1 MGDICGVGGGN
12 CAPNDYRLGSG
23 FCLGLLSYQIFDLF
37 SNDIERLEIG

>member
-1 MGDICGVGGGN
+1 MMFVGEGRGDCL
-12 CAPNDYRLGSG
+12 PDDYRLGSG